1 MIVYMNVEHLGISF
15 YIYKLFNKNERLNVN
30 VWVTKKKKTF
40 NTNFPEVGGKF
51 QIYAL

>member
-1 MIVYMNVEHLGISF
+1 MLMCGLQ
-15 YIYKLFNKNERLNVN
+15 
-30 VWVTKKKKTF
+30 KKKKTF